1 MRGRWSFGVVV
12 AIVVAICV
20 ATSSDERSAPVR
32 HAGQPVEVTLAL
44 EPDGASLRIS
54 HDAFAVTL
62 TF

>member
-12 AIVVAICV
+12 AIIVAISV
-20 ATSSDERSAPVR
+20 ATSSGTRSEPAR
-32 HAGQPVEVTLAL
+32 HVGSPVEVTMTL
-44 EPDGASLRIS
+44 EPEGPSLRIS

>member
-20 ATSSDERSAPVR
+20 ATSTGARSAPVR
-32 HAGQPVEVTLAL
+32 HAGQPVELTLAL
-44 EPDGASLRIS
+44 EPDGVSLRIS
-54 HDAFAVTL
+54 HDGLAVTL

>member
-12 AIVVAICV
+12 AIAIAVCV
-20 ATSSDERSAPVR
+20 ATSGGAPSSPAR
-32 HAGQPVEVTLAL
+32 HASQPVEVTLAL
-44 EPDGASLRIS
+44 QPEGASLRIS